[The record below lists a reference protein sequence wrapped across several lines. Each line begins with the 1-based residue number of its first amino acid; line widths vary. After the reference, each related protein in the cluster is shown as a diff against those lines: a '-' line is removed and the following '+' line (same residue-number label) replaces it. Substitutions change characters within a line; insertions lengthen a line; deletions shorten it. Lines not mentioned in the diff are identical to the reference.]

1 MYEVA
6 RVVGRHCIGSLRDG
20 NPLLLNDEDFL
31 KTALTLA
38 AEAAGAT
45 LLQIATHKFDP
56 QGLTGFALLAESHIS
71 IHTWPEYGFA
81 SVDCYSCGEHTN
93 PESACR
99 SLRDSFQSGDSSL
112 QLFDRNFIPSRAP
125 LPVACP

>member
-1 MYEVA
+1 
-6 RVVGRHCIGSLRDG
+6 
-20 NPLLLNDEDFL
+20 LNDEDFL
-31 KTALTLA
+31 KTALTAA

-45 LLQIATHKFDP
+45 LLQIATHKFEP

-71 IHTWPEYGFA
+71 FHSWPEYGFA

-99 SLRDSFQSGDSSL
+99 SLKDAFQAKDSSL
-112 QLFDRNFIPSRAP
+112 QIFNRNFIPSRAP

>member
-6 RVVGRHCIGSLRDG
+6 KVVGRHCIGSLRDG

-125 LPVACP
+125 LPVAYP

>member
-6 RVVGRHCIGSLRDG
+6 KVVGRHCIGSLRDG
-20 NPLLLNDEDFL
+20 NPILLNDEDFL
-31 KTALTLA
+31 KTALTVA
-38 AEAAGAT
+38 AEAAGET
-45 LLQIATHKFDP
+45 LLHIATHKFEP

-71 IHTWPEYGFA
+71 FHSWPEYGFA

-99 SLRDSFQSGDSSL
+99 SLRDAFQAGDSSL
-112 QLFDRNFIPSRAP
+112 QLFNRNFIPSRAP